1 MGRFSGVKR
10 VLLRPLTLV
19 GLNQLSMLWKFHGIV
34 KDQERKEERNGITE
48 EIKTEIMSIKLFS
61 MKIY

>member
-1 MGRFSGVKR
+1 MGRFFGVKR

-34 KDQERKEERNGITE
+34 KDQERKEERSGITE
-48 EIKTEIMSIKLFS
+48 EIKTEMMSIKLFS
-61 MKIY
+61 MKI